1 MKGAFESIALV
12 VLIMAVWT
20 VGVFAAGQV
29 TALDDGNLY
38 LFVSNNGTFAFDSSA
53 SRSGYAGLYYPK
65 NTDRWVMSGG
75 GIWVA
80 GKKGDEWRVTISGAE
95 SEFVSGPA
103 YPRIPAASPFPLYKI
118 TRGENYAL
126 NDDYRN
132 WPSALGAPIDAFG
145 QPLIMGSQ
153 CLFTLFNDTD
163 TAAHVFDIAGTLPLG
178 VEVTL
183 YAYTYDNAYQTYD
196 TI

>member
-80 GKKGDEWRVTISGAE
+80 GKKGDEWRVTISLAYRLLHHSQHTKSLAE
-95 SEFVSGPA
+95 
-103 YPRIPAASPFPLYKI
+103 KI
-118 TRGENYAL
+118 TLLMMTIATGL
-126 NDDYRN
+126 LL
-132 WPSALGAPIDAFG
+132 SA
-145 QPLIMGSQ
+145 
-153 CLFTLFNDTD
+153 
-163 TAAHVFDIAGTLPLG
+163 HR
-178 VEVTL
+178 
-183 YAYTYDNAYQTYD
+183 
-196 TI
+196 